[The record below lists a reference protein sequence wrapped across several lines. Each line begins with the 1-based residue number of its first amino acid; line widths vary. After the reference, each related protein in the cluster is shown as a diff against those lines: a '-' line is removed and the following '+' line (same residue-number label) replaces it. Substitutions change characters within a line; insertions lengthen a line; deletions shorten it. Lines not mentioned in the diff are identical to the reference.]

1 VHGQKKSEEN
11 GVSLTK
17 NTMSLVLENVAKNFG
32 EVQAL
37 KGVSL
42 TLKKGEVVGLL
53 GPNGAGKS
61 TLMKILTGYYTQWE
75 GKVDFFEKDL
85 KTELRAIQKQ
95 VGYLTE
101 NNPLY
106 PEMYVKE
113 YLQYVADL
121 YRLKNPPIDQLMEQ
135 TGLLDHQKKK
145 IQTLSKGYKQRVG
158 LAAALLHDPKLVIL
172 DEPTTGLDPNQLVE
186 IRKLIRSLGKDKTV
200 LLSTHIL
207 QEVDA
212 LCDRVLIIHKGEI
225 VLDQALEVLR
235 KDQKQ
240 IIEVS
245 FDYRVETEALAR
257 IPKVE
262 KVKNTHDFDYEIH
275 IKGSEDLRPV
285 VFDFAHD
292 NGLKILK
299 LQLKNESLEQLF
311 NSLTS

>member
-1 VHGQKKSEEN
+1 
-11 GVSLTK
+11 
-17 NTMSLVLENVAKNFG
+17 MSLVLENVAKNFG

-262 KVKNTHDFDYEIH
+262 KVRNIHDFDYEIH

>member
-1 VHGQKKSEEN
+1 
-11 GVSLTK
+11 
-17 NTMSLVLENVAKNFG
+17 MSLVLENVAKSFG
-32 EVQAL
+32 EVHAL
-37 KGVSL
+37 RGVSL

-75 GKVDFFEKDL
+75 GKVAFFDKDL
-85 KTELRAIQKQ
+85 KTDLRAIQKQ

-113 YLQYVADL
+113 YLRYVADL
-121 YRLKNPPIDQLMEQ
+121 YRLKNPPIVPLMEQ
-135 TGLLDHQKKK
+135 TGLMKHQTKK

-158 LAAALLHDPKLVIL
+158 LAAALLHDPKLIIL

-186 IRKLIRSLGKDKTV
+186 IRKLIRNLGKDKTV

-225 VLDQALEVLR
+225 VLNKVLNDLR

-257 IPKVE
+257 IPKVQ
-262 KVKNTHDFDYEIH
+262 KVKNTHEFDYEIH
-275 IKGSEDLRPV
+275 IEGNQDLRPA
-285 VFDFAHD
+285 VFDFAND
-292 NGLKILK
+292 SGLKILK
-299 LQLKNESLEQLF
+299 MQLKNESLEQLF
-311 NSLTS
+311 KSLTS

>member
-1 VHGQKKSEEN
+1 
-11 GVSLTK
+11 
-17 NTMSLVLENVAKNFG
+17 MSLVLENVAKNFG

-257 IPKVE
+257 IPEVE

>member
-1 VHGQKKSEEN
+1 
-11 GVSLTK
+11 
-17 NTMSLVLENVAKNFG
+17 MSLVLENVAKSFG
-32 EVQAL
+32 EVHAL
-37 KGVSL
+37 RGVSL

-75 GKVDFFEKDL
+75 GKVAFFDKDL
-85 KTELRAIQKQ
+85 KTDLRAIQKQ

-106 PEMYVKE
+106 PEMYIKE
-113 YLQYVADL
+113 YLRYVADL
-121 YRLKNPPIDQLMEQ
+121 YRLKNPPIVPLMEQ
-135 TGLLDHQKKK
+135 TGLLEHQTKK

-158 LAAALLHDPKLVIL
+158 LAAALLHDPKLIIL

-186 IRKLIRSLGKDKTV
+186 IRKLIRNLGKDKTV

-225 VLDQALEVLR
+225 VLNQVLNDLR

-257 IPKVE
+257 IPKVQ
-262 KVKNTHDFDYEIH
+262 KVKNTHEFDYEIH
-275 IKGSEDLRPV
+275 IEGNQDLRPA
-285 VFDFAHD
+285 VFDFAND
-292 NGLKILK
+292 SGLKILK
-299 LQLKNESLEQLF
+299 MQLKNESLEQLF
-311 NSLTS
+311 KSLTS

>member
-1 VHGQKKSEEN
+1 
-11 GVSLTK
+11 
-17 NTMSLVLENVAKNFG
+17 MSLVLENVAKNFG

-42 TLKKGEVVGLL
+42 SLKKGEVVGLL

-135 TGLLDHQKKK
+135 TGLLEHQKKK

-262 KVKNTHDFDYEIH
+262 NVKNTHDFDYEIH

>member
-1 VHGQKKSEEN
+1 
-11 GVSLTK
+11 
-17 NTMSLVLENVAKNFG
+17 M
-32 EVQAL
+32 
-37 KGVSL
+37 
-42 TLKKGEVVGLL
+42 
-53 GPNGAGKS
+53 
-61 TLMKILTGYYTQWE
+61 
-75 GKVDFFEKDL
+75 DFFEKDL